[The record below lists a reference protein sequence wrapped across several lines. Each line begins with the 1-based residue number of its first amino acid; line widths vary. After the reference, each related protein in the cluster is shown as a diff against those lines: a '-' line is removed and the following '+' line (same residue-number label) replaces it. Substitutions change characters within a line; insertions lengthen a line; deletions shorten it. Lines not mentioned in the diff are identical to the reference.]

1 MKVCMH
7 TLQGVYVSVCV
18 CLSDTAYVFMSAR
31 TMRLRTQYVRL
42 YVHLVYVYI
51 YIYICPM
58 HVCMYVRMYACVLA
72 CTAIQ
77 CNATRGKAR

>member
-1 MKVCMH
+1 MH

-51 YIYICPM
+51 YIYIYVPCM
-58 HVCMYVRMYACVLA
+58 YVCMYVCMRAF
-72 CTAIQ
+72 
-77 CNATRGKAR
+77 